1 MNADEL
7 LNQEEP
13 IQLSCGEYKQKRDTL
28 EAIILSGRGKMFL
41 GGNYTPEDIEKMNSE
56 EINQLYNKYR
66 AVFGGRMAKSLG
78 KTLIN
83 LYTKLVT
90 AWLPIESEEELKASL
105 ESDLV
110 VSNSIG
116 DLASKLYGQFGGYL
130 APIITAVITANNIN
144 FDFYKNGGNEND
156 YRSAEDNSNETEE
169 PR

>member
-13 IQLSCGEYKQKRDTL
+13 MACGEQKRDTL

-41 GGNYTPEDIEKMNSE
+41 GVNYTPEDIEKMNSE

-83 LYTKLVT
+83 LYTKLVA
-90 AWLPIESEEELKASL
+90 AWLPIESEEELKTSL

-110 VSNSIG
+110 VNNSIG
-116 DLASKLYGQFGGYL
+116 DFASKLYGQFGGYL

-144 FDFYKNGGNEND
+144 FDFYKNGDEH
-156 YRSAEDNSNETEE
+156 NSDETEE
-169 PR
+169 SR